1 MVQSLYK
8 QPTRGLKNHMR
19 NLDNYRQAVES
30 PKSPKSWNLMGY
42 FCLKITFLQLKH
54 IQRIY
59 PTLLS
64 TSCVKIH
71 QMTYVI
77 FETICKTPLY
87 IKVKIFRLATAP
99 IKIHKIPHVI
109 FGTKGQFFFKLCITL
124 QCHETSSSVL
134 FHLNLHMLWT
144 KGSDQSANF
153 QTFDCSHKN

>member
-8 QPTRGLKNHMR
+8 QPTPCLKNHMR

-30 PKSPKSWNLMGY
+30 PKSHKSWNLMGY

-77 FETICKTPLY
+77 FETICHFSRNSPSIY
-87 IKVKIFRLATAP
+87 
-99 IKIHKIPHVI
+99 
-109 FGTKGQFFFKLCITL
+109 
-124 QCHETSSSVL
+124 ESE
-134 FHLNLHMLWT
+134 
-144 KGSDQSANF
+144 NF
-153 QTFDCSHKN
+153 QTCHCSHYFTKFIMSILEPRVSFSSNFASFFSVMRLTLLYLSI